1 VQKEKD
7 KREVEQLLKEEKEKW
22 LRISFRKKSANKTFV
37 WTR

>member
-7 KREVEQLLKEEKEKW
+7 KREVEGLLKEEKEKW
-22 LRISFRKKSANKTFV
+22 LRISFRKKSMNKTSL